1 MTYKPTILKECLSVD
16 HEPIIDDM
24 SSDELQGLIEEIDKD
39 GKTKEPIYYNNR
51 MMPWDYRWFDL
62 DNINVLFKGEIDII
76 EDGYASFWFDL

>member
-1 MTYKPTILKECLSVD
+1 MTYKPTILKECLSVA